1 MVKKIST
8 TYNLIVRLALHM
20 LLHKLLQ
27 IAIDDLNLE
36 IFLIMLL
43 LSRTKRVNSVKQAFK
58 LISHNVSL
66 HELNLDLLLK
76 VSYKVGLALIFN
88 LLIL

>member
-1 MVKKIST
+1 
-8 TYNLIVRLALHM
+8 
-20 LLHKLLQ
+20 
-27 IAIDDLNLE
+27 
-36 IFLIMLL
+36 MLL